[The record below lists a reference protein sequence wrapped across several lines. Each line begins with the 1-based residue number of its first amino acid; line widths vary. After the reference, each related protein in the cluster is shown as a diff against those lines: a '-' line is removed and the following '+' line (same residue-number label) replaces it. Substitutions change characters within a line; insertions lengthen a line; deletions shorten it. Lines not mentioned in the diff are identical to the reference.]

1 MVAPEYVFNI
11 SKNEHNS
18 KARVMTAS
26 AVLFLKAIEGATE
39 T

>member
-1 MVAPEYVFNI
+1 MVASEYVFKI
-11 SKNEHNS
+11 SKNEHKS

-26 AVLFLKAIEGATE
+26 AVLFHEAIDGATE